1 MNRLIAMYEQMVADN
16 LRRV

>member
-1 MNRLIAMYEQMVADN
+1 MNRPITMYEQMVADK

>member
-1 MNRLIAMYEQMVADN
+1 MNRLITMYEQMVADN